1 MNNEIAF
8 FAKTNFRNQE
18 RVFGIKTD
26 DRRRHMYIIGKTG
39 MGKTNLLENL
49 VVQDIRNG
57 HGICYIDPH
66 GDTAE
71 KLLKAIPSN
80 RINDVIYLNPSD
92 QNFPLA
98 FNVMESVDPDY
109 RHLVASG
116 LIGVFKKIW
125 ADSWGPR
132 LEYILR
138 NAILALLEYP
148 GSTLLGVTRI
158 LVDKKYRERVVDKV
172 TDPVIRQFWVDEF
185 PKWSD
190 KVLQEVVSPIQNK
203 VGQFLSSSLIRNI
216 VGQTQSSFDIREI
229 MDSRKIL
236 ILNLS
241 KGRIGEDNS
250 ALLGAMMI
258 TKIQLAAM
266 GRVDIPEDT
275 RNDFYL
281 YVDEFQNFATES
293 FANILSEARKYH
305 LNLILA
311 NQYITQIDEKVRDAI
326 FGNAGTIIS
335 FRVGA
340 MDAEFLEK
348 EFEPVF
354 MQNDIV
360 NLPKYN
366 VYLKLMIDGL
376 AGDAFS
382 AKVLPPVYIEDTA
395 ENEEKIIAAS
405 REKYASSKAEVEDKI
420 SRWAGVM
427 PAQGFQTVN
436 KPPVTSYVPN
446 PAVGSQQTSRP
457 TYAPQTQPR
466 ADFRPQQQAAAIPAS
481 SARPQQASVAAQVQ
495 SVPQFQ
501 PQQPQVAPQTQQF
514 QPTQQQT
521 VSQQKQSFVQAPVVS
536 QSMQAQQPVQ
546 APAAPQGVQQVQP
559 QIEPQQSQAQ
569 SIAEPVQFVE
579 QPVFQPQVQLAEENP
594 DYYVK
599 PIDERPKFDAICDM
613 CGDPIQVP
621 FQPDGTRPTFCKDC
635 LKEYQRMSA
644 KEKLAQERK
653 MERQN
658 EQMQEQQ
665 PQQMSQSNQQA
676 RPIQQA
682 VQRPVD
688 SRPVQQPVRQ
698 SQPTQRN
705 IQPKAYTSQEKPMT
719 LSQMQYI
726 APKKFNPQRQRPQ
739 VNLDE
744 VRSMINDTRSS

>member
-1 MNNEIAF
+1 MSNNEITF

-57 HGICYIDPH
+57 HGVCYIDPH

-71 KLLKAIPSN
+71 KLLKAIPAN
-80 RINDVIYLNPSD
+80 RINDVIYLNPAD

-158 LVDKKYRERVVDKV
+158 LVDKKYREKVVEKV
-172 TDPVIRQFWVDEF
+172 TDPVIRQFWIDEF

-216 VGQTQSSFDIREI
+216 VGQTQSSFDIRNV
-229 MDSRKIL
+229 MDTQKIL

-266 GRVDIPEDT
+266 GRVDMEEEL
-275 RNDFYL
+275 RRDFYL
-281 YVDEFQNFATES
+281 YVDEFQNFSTES
-293 FANILSEARKYH
+293 FANILSEARKYR

-311 NQYITQIDEKVRDAI
+311 NQYVEQIIETVRNAI
-326 FGNAGTIIS
+326 FGNVGTIIS

-348 EFEPVF
+348 EFAPVF
-354 MQNDIV
+354 VQNDIV

-366 VYLKLMIDGL
+366 IYLKLMIDGI

-382 AKVLPPVYIEDTA
+382 AKVLPPIYIGDTE
-395 ENEEKIIAAS
+395 ENEQKIIAVS
-405 REKYASSKAEVEDKI
+405 RERYASSKEEVEEKI
-420 SRWAGVM
+420 SRWAGIM
-427 PAQGFQTVN
+427 PAGGFQTVN
-436 KPPVTSYVPN
+436 KPAANVIPN
-446 PAVGSQQTSRP
+446 PAQNFAP
-457 TYAPQTQPR
+457 NYAQTQPESSPVFNS
-466 ADFRPQQQAAAIPAS
+466 APAFRPVKQNNS
-481 SARPQQASVAAQVQ
+481 PQIKVN
-495 SVPQFQ
+495 
-501 PQQPQVAPQTQQF
+501 APVEPVVEPPKVNQKPVQTQQF
-514 QPTQQQT
+514 
-521 VSQQKQSFVQAPVVS
+521 SGAQAPQAS
-536 QSMQAQQPVQ
+536 QEAPELVRAQNPISEPRQQNNYAKDDLGAYNETVTAQPAV
-546 APAAPQGVQQVQP
+546 P
-559 QIEPQQSQAQ
+559 E
-569 SIAEPVQFVE
+569 
-579 QPVFQPQVQLAEENP
+579 
-594 DYYVK
+594 K
-599 PIDERPKFDAICDM
+599 PLFDAICDM
-613 CGDPIQVP
+613 CGEQIQVP
-621 FQPDGTRPTFCKDC
+621 FAPDGQRPTFCKEC
-635 LKEYQRMSA
+635 LKDYQRMVA
-644 KEKLAQERK
+644 KEKLQQERK
-653 MERQN
+653 IQSEK
-658 EQMQEQQ
+658 EEKEALSPQ
-665 PQQMSQSNQQA
+665 PQQIKQNQQ
-676 RPIQQA
+676 RPPQS
-682 VQRPVD
+682 VQRPQA
-688 SRPVQQPVRQ
+688 RKQFPPKQQFQKPERK
-698 SQPTQRN
+698 
-705 IQPKAYTSQEKPMT
+705 IEPKSYAPQEHPMS
-719 LSQMQYI
+719 LSQMTHI
-726 APKKFNPQRQRPQ
+726 APKKFKPRQRPQ

-744 VRSMINDTRSS
+744 VRNLIGNARNNENE